1 MSDTNTVDPLAMT
14 GDAPDVTFP
23 LLSEGIR
30 EMNFSAVEPVKFE
43 GKDGKPDSEAVKI
56 IWSLLAKDK
65 DTEGGPLNVGFP
77 VQQLIFTTPN
87 EQNSA
92 DAIKAE
98 IGMVIKACLGR
109 AEAKG
114 KTLRDCIGKVAKVK
128 IGLFVSKKNGKEYN
142 TVKVI
147 VPKE

>member
-1 MSDTNTVDPLAMT
+1 MSTETLDPLAMT

-30 EMNFSAVEPVKFE
+30 GMNFSAVDPVKFE

-56 IWSLLAKDK
+56 TWSLTSNDK
-65 DTEGGPLNVGFP
+65 DTDGGTLYTGFQ
-77 VQQLIFTTPN
+77 VQQMIFKS
-87 EQNSA
+87 EEW
-92 DAIKAE
+92 DKE

-109 AEAKG
+109 AGAKG